1 MPIGAV
7 TQGWPCLPRRDAGR
21 ASGLSQPFGTL
32 TLLFPTLS
40 STSLPRVQPAVS
52 ADGSPSPPA
61 RARLVRRDGED
72 KDNLGVG
79 GIWRCKLEHKRGN
92 WVLEQSARLWAW
104 PHPKTTV
111 IELLLLVA
119 GASGAEV
126 LGLPVAP
133 SSSEAEKLQYFP
145 SAAF

>member
-1 MPIGAV
+1 M
-7 TQGWPCLPRRDAGR
+7 
-21 ASGLSQPFGTL
+21 
-32 TLLFPTLS
+32 
-40 STSLPRVQPAVS
+40 S

-79 GIWRCKLEHKRGN
+79 GIWRCKLERKRGN

-104 PHPKTTV
+104 PHPKTMV

-119 GASGAEV
+119 GANGAEV